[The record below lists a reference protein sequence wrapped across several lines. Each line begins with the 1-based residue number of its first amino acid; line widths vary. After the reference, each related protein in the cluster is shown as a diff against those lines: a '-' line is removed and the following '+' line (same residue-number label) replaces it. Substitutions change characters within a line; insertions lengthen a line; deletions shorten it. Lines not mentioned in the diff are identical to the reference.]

1 MGLVDGG
8 KMNRAYVGG
17 TFDVLHAGHINLI
30 NKVIMLGFEPIIV
43 VNSDSFVESYRGKKP
58 LFNEYEREN
67 TINELYPDID
77 TYVVDEDDQMSLI
90 DSIRPSVI
98 VVGTDWMKPE
108 ILPQL
113 GINEDV
119 LREFKISMLFIP
131 RFNSINTT
139 LIKERIKNA

>member
-1 MGLVDGG
+1 
-8 KMNRAYVGG
+8 MNRAYVGG